1 MAAQTNGGGVGL
13 LAILGIIWSGI
24 ASIWVTFKYLISQN
38 SRLDDNLS
46 KTMVK
51 EIKKNSRFN
60 FVVNNEFL
68 LNKKYPRTYSSVTYI
83 DGVFIYFYRGERLL
97 TAGWQSKETLSEIY
111 FLRWQRKKVEKLLD
125 RISNIK
131 ETINVLA
138 LTPYGADKLG
148 EYEIN
153 ENPKV
158 YIEDE
163 QYKDI
168 EDDVIKMIDQGH
180 GKTSCL
186 LYGKPG
192 TGKTRLIKYFSQKY
206 NMPVYSVFLNPEY
219 TNLEVMFMFES
230 IPQKSIV
237 LFEDFD
243 NYFNKREC
251 TIKSEHIKFTFD
263 SILSVL
269 DGVYNDYN
277 QILFVMTCNDIEK
290 MDDSLKNR
298 PSRFKYVREIK
309 PPNFDKRLELLGDM
323 ALAAETNGLTLDK
336 IFFFKSMIGKYTT
349 EEILKKIEE
358 DRIPIVQPSESI
370 NTNEKTE

>member
-1 MAAQTNGGGVGL
+1 MAAQTNGGGLGIW
-13 LAILGIIWSGI
+13 AILGIIGGAI
-24 ASIWVTFKYLISQN
+24 ASAWATLTYIVSQN
-38 SRLDDNLS
+38 YRLDDNIS
-46 KTMVK
+46 KTVIKEVK
-51 EIKKNSRFN
+51 QNSKFN
-60 FVVNNEFL
+60 FVLRNEFIV
-68 LNKKYPRTYSSVTYI
+68 NKKYPRVYRSITYI
-83 DGVFIYFYRGERLL
+83 DGVFIMFVRDERLL
-97 TAGWQSKETLSEIY
+97 NAGWQPRETVSEII
-111 FLRWQRKKVEKLLD
+111 FLRWQRKKVEKFLD
-125 RISNIK
+125 RVANIK
-131 ETINVLA
+131 DTINVLA

-153 ENPKV
+153 DNPVV

-168 EDDVIKMIDQGH
+168 EYDVEKMIKQGY

-192 TGKTRLIKYFSQKY
+192 TGKTRLVKYFSQKY

-219 TNLEVMFMFES
+219 TNLDVMFMFES
-230 IPQKSIV
+230 IPPKSIV

-269 DGVYNDYN
+269 DGVYNDYK
-277 QILFVMTCNDIEK
+277 QILFVMTCNDIERI
-290 MDDSLKNR
+290 DSSLKER

-309 PPNFDKRLELLGDM
+309 SPNYDKRFELLGDEVI
-323 ALAAETNGLTLDK
+323 AKATEGQTLDK
-336 IFFFKSMIGKYTT
+336 IFFYRSMLEKHSTDYVLNAVLTEKQEKNENQEISTT
-349 EEILKKIEE
+349 
-358 DRIPIVQPSESI
+358 
-370 NTNEKTE
+370 